1 MFDSTSYSYRDMAKR
16 LKVKAKE
23 KVFQNSL
30 GKTTGDIELYGNFYR
45 HAI

>member
-1 MFDSTSYSYRDMAKR
+1 MYDSNPYSNRGKAKR
-16 LKVKAKE
+16 PKVKAKQ
-23 KVFQNSL
+23 KVFQNSS